1 MDKTNNTALDDPEP
15 QRYYDWMLWKMRQ
28 EKAKEPV
35 VMTTEEMMKKEIAE
49 MQSSIHHLQIRVKE
63 LVEENEKLKSQIGDW
78 KNSLWGSDY
87 RQRFHT

>member
-1 MDKTNNTALDDPEP
+1 
-15 QRYYDWMLWKMRQ
+15 MRQ

-35 VMTTEEMMKKEIAE
+35 VMTTEEMMKKEIAD

>member
-1 MDKTNNTALDDPEP
+1 
-15 QRYYDWMLWKMRQ
+15 MLWKMRQ

-35 VMTTEEMMKKEIAE
+35 VMTTEEIMKKEIAE

>member
-28 EKAKEPV
+28 EKAKEPI

-49 MQSSIHHLQIRVKE
+49 MQSSIHHLQMRVKE

>member
-1 MDKTNNTALDDPEP
+1 
-15 QRYYDWMLWKMRQ
+15 MRQ

-35 VMTTEEMMKKEIAE
+35 VMTTEEMMKKEIAD
-49 MQSSIHHLQIRVKE
+49 MQSSIHHLQMRVKE

>member
-1 MDKTNNTALDDPEP
+1 
-15 QRYYDWMLWKMRQ
+15 MRQ

-35 VMTTEEMMKKEIAE
+35 VMTSEEMMNKEIAE

-63 LVEENEKLKSQIGDW
+63 LIEENEKLKSQIGDW

>member
-35 VMTTEEMMKKEIAE
+35 VMTTEEMMKKEIAD

-78 KNSLWGSDY
+78 KNSLWGSHY

>member
-1 MDKTNNTALDDPEP
+1 
-15 QRYYDWMLWKMRQ
+15 MLWKMRQ

-35 VMTTEEMMKKEIAE
+35 VMTTEEMMKKEIAD

-63 LVEENEKLKSQIGDW
+63 LIEENEKLKSQIGDW

>member
-49 MQSSIHHLQIRVKE
+49 MQSSIHHLQMRVKE

>member
-1 MDKTNNTALDDPEP
+1 
-15 QRYYDWMLWKMRQ
+15 MRQ

-35 VMTTEEMMKKEIAE
+35 VMTTEEMMKKEIAD
-49 MQSSIHHLQIRVKE
+49 MQSSIHHVQIRVKE

>member
-1 MDKTNNTALDDPEP
+1 
-15 QRYYDWMLWKMRQ
+15 MRQ

-49 MQSSIHHLQIRVKE
+49 MQSSIHHLQMRVKE

>member
-1 MDKTNNTALDDPEP
+1 MNTKQHDPEP
-15 QRYYDWMLWKMRQ
+15 VRYYDWMLWKMRQ
-28 EKAKEPV
+28 EKAKQPV

-63 LVEENEKLKSQIGDW
+63 LIEENEKLKSQIGDW

>member
-35 VMTTEEMMKKEIAE
+35 VMTTEEMMKKEIAD

-78 KNSLWGSDY
+78 KNSFWGSDY

>member
-1 MDKTNNTALDDPEP
+1 MDDPEP

-63 LVEENEKLKSQIGDW
+63 LIEENEKLKSQIGDW

>member
-1 MDKTNNTALDDPEP
+1 
-15 QRYYDWMLWKMRQ
+15 MLWKMRQ

-35 VMTTEEMMKKEIAE
+35 VMTTEEIMKKEIAE

-63 LVEENEKLKSQIGDW
+63 LVEENEKLKSEIGDW

>member
-1 MDKTNNTALDDPEP
+1 MDDPEP

-35 VMTTEEMMKKEIAE
+35 VMTTEEMMKKEIAD